1 MSSLATNYWR
11 WQNVSQ
17 PPRRELLSPAIAHA
31 QEGYVDSIQ
40 DPFTVLHKNLLVL
53 VRNCYHLG
61 IMGAGSLKKIV
72 YDWESKLVP
81 LDCVNFTYCST
92 LHHTP
97 NNKMS
102 SHTQPK
108 RWLMFLV
115 KAACSRSLT
124 SWTERLKGVVAFIKQ
139 PITNQKD
146 LDNEVKITMGRRRK
160 KSREQSAGTYV
171 LTRRERSAGGVSRIV
186 ESSAEFYNFYVGS
199 RTPIEPSLG
208 YSRFFYFSIN

>member
-1 MSSLATNYWR
+1 
-11 WQNVSQ
+11 
-17 PPRRELLSPAIAHA
+17 
-31 QEGYVDSIQ
+31 
-40 DPFTVLHKNLLVL
+40 
-53 VRNCYHLG
+53 
-61 IMGAGSLKKIV
+61 MGAGSLKKIV

-115 KAACSRSLT
+115 KASCSRSLT

-186 ESSAEFYNFYVGS
+186 ESSAEFYNFYVDDLKGGGPVS
-199 RTPIEPSLG
+199 RTPIVIS
-208 YSRFFYFSIN
+208 

>member
-1 MSSLATNYWR
+1 
-11 WQNVSQ
+11 
-17 PPRRELLSPAIAHA
+17 
-31 QEGYVDSIQ
+31 
-40 DPFTVLHKNLLVL
+40 
-53 VRNCYHLG
+53 
-61 IMGAGSLKKIV
+61 MGAGSLKKIV
-72 YDWESKLVP
+72 YDWEPKLVP

-92 LHHTP
+92 LHHTT

-102 SHTQPK
+102 AHTQLK
-108 RWLMFLV
+108 RWSMFLV
-115 KAACSRSLT
+115 KASCSRSLT

-186 ESSAEFYNFYVGS
+186 ESSAEFYNFYVDDLKGGGPVS
-199 RTPIEPSLG
+199 RTPIVIS
-208 YSRFFYFSIN
+208 